1 VNDDDLRDAF
11 ARLREDE
18 SRSVPQFRIQGR
30 RDAGT
35 TRRLAVIAAMLLLIV
50 AVGYFSRSKPQQTTT
65 SISRWRA
72 STDSLLLTPGH
83 ELLDSLPQLQPTIP
97 GGRS

>member
-1 VNDDDLRDAF
+1 MNDDDLRDAF
-11 ARLREDE
+11 AKLRESE
-18 SRSVPQFRIQGR
+18 RHSAPAFRIQGR

-35 TRRLAVIAAMLLLIV
+35 TRRLVVVAAMLVLII

-65 SISRWRA
+65 SISTWRA
-72 STDSLLLTPGH
+72 PTDSLLRTPGH